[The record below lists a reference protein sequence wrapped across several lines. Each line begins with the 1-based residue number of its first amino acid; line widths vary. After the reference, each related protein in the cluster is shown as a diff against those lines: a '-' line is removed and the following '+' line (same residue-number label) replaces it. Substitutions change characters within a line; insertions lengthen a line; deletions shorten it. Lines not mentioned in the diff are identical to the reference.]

1 MLTWTPVCL
10 PGYKRIK
17 QARASHKRS
26 HRVDCKEVHF
36 ALPQR
41 LNIQISIN
49 KIPKCRYTYLV
60 IEVVMKVVAQKQ
72 VHQSSLHSTRNTSG
86 KYKFHARVLKRFEY
100 NIHLSLFI
108 MSKSSS
114 SQTSM
119 EEAEVGRNDSMRVKV
134 AW

>member
-10 PGYKRIK
+10 PGHKRIR
-17 QARASHKRS
+17 QARAPHKRS
-26 HRVDCKEVHF
+26 HKVDCKEVHF

-41 LNIQISIN
+41 LNIQISID

-134 AW
+134 TW